1 MESKTFKDFKKIKDK
16 VRWLLETYP
25 ELRDSDDRLISTFY
39 LNEIGVDESKQMSG
53 YNVLNKIYYSQLT
66 NFESIR
72 RLRMTIQAER
82 EDLRN
87 ENYKTRNKRKLPN
100 FIVRNKD

>member
-1 MESKTFKDFKKIKDK
+1 MEAKKFKDFKKIKDK
-16 VRWLLETYP
+16 VRWLLETHP
-25 ELRDSDDRLISTFY
+25 ELRDSDDRLISTYY

-72 RLRMTIQAER
+72 RIRMAIQAER

-100 FIVRNKD
+100 FIVRNRD

>member
-1 MESKTFKDFKKIKDK
+1 MEAKKFKDFKKIKDK
-16 VRWLLETYP
+16 VRWLLENHP

-39 LNEIGVDESKQMSG
+39 LNEIGVDETKQMSG
-53 YNVLNKIYYSQLT
+53 YSLLNKIYYSQLT

-72 RLRMTIQAER
+72 RLRMVLQAER